1 MAFRF
6 RRTVKIFPGVRLNLG
21 KRGVSVSAGV
31 RGANVTMGRQ
41 GLYGNVGLPGSGL
54 SYREKLLKEGKSGR
68 RSAKA
73 PTTSGQDT
81 ALPPVAERIAQVQ
94 LNTVSG
100 EIAILDASGAD
111 LGNEAMAVAKAYANE
126 ALKENLAEQVDAHN
140 RMMEQIGSIHLGTPA
155 PDQFPQ
161 FVPEPFVQP
170 EPIRPEPRKLD
181 WKAWLC
187 PARRNAILNSNER
200 RVSEYQRQQLQWQ
213 SERENHLRKEGQR
226 AALYQ
231 RALQASVAAMEL
243 VLDDHLMDI
252 DWPQETSLSFELSA
266 DGNVLMLDV
275 DLPEIE
281 DFPKTELRLYQR
293 GIGVSVNELSDT
305 AVRKLYMAHVHGM
318 GFRLI
323 GEGFA
328 CAPSV
333 ETVVLSGFTQVA
345 NAATGRVEDKYLYSV
360 KVKREAW
367 SAIHFGNLDQVDPV
381 EALAAFELRRDM
393 TKTGIF
399 RAIEPWP
406 AEFDPSPA

>member
-1 MAFRF
+1 M
-6 RRTVKIFPGVRLNLG
+6 
-21 KRGVSVSAGV
+21 
-31 RGANVTMGRQ
+31 
-41 GLYGNVGLPGSGL
+41 
-54 SYREKLLKEGKSGR
+54 SYREKLLKEGKPGR

-73 PTTSGQDT
+73 PTTSGQNI

-94 LNTVSG
+94 LNTVTG
-100 EIAILDASGAD
+100 EITLLDANGAD

-140 RMMEQIGSIHLGTPA
+140 RMMEQIGTIHLGTPA

-161 FVPEPFVQP
+161 LVPEPFDQP
-170 EPIRPEPRKLD
+170 EPVRPEPRKLD

-293 GIGVSVNELSDT
+293 GIGVSVKELSDT
-305 AVRKLYMAHVHGM
+305 ALRKLYMAHVHGM

-333 ETVVLSGFTQVA
+333 ETVVLSGFTQVT

-367 SAIHFGNLDQVDPV
+367 GAIHFGNLGQVDPV

-399 RAIEPWP
+399 GAIKPW
-406 AEFDPSPA
+406 DG

>member
-21 KRGVSVSAGV
+21 KRGVSVSAGM
-31 RGANVTMGRQ
+31 RGANVTLGRN
-41 GLYGNVGLPGSGL
+41 GLYGNMGVPGTGL
-54 SYREKLLKEGKSGR
+54 SYREKLLKNRQPGR
-68 RSAKA
+68 PSASA
-73 PTTSGQDT
+73 NGDHPQSSP
-81 ALPPVAERIAQVQ
+81 LPPIAEQIAQVQ
-94 LNTVSG
+94 LNTATG
-100 EIAILDASGAD
+100 EISILDTDGQD
-111 LGNEAMAVAKAYANE
+111 LGSEAMAAAKAYANE

-140 RMMEQIGSIHLGTPA
+140 RMMVQIGSIHLGTPA

-161 FVPEPFVQP
+161 LVPEPFDQP
-170 EPIRPEPRKLD
+170 EPVRPEARKLD

-200 RVSEYQRQQLQWQ
+200 RVSEYQRQHLQWQ
-213 SERENHLRKEGQR
+213 SERKNHRRKEGQR

-231 RALQASVAAMEL
+231 RALQVSVPAMEL

-293 GIGVSVNELSDT
+293 GIGVSVKELSDT
-305 AVRKLYMAHVHGM
+305 ALRKLYMAHVHGM

-328 CAPSV
+328 CAPSL
-333 ETVVLSGFTQVA
+333 ETVVLSGFTQVT

-360 KVKREAW
+360 KVKRKAW
-367 SAIHFGNLDQVDPV
+367 GAIQFGNLAQVDPV
-381 EALAAFELRRDM
+381 EALAAFEIRRDM

-399 RAIEPWP
+399 RAIEPW
-406 AEFDPSPA
+406 DS

>member
-31 RGANVTMGRQ
+31 RGANITMGRQ
-41 GLYGNVGLPGSGL
+41 GLYGNVGIPGSGL

-68 RSAKA
+68 RSAGA
-73 PTTSGQDT
+73 SNTSDQDT

-94 LNTVSG
+94 LNTVTG
-100 EIAILDASGAD
+100 EITILDANGAD

-155 PDQFPQ
+155 PNQFPQ
-161 FVPEPFVQP
+161 LVPEPFDQP
-170 EPIRPEPRKLD
+170 EPVRPEPRKLD

-200 RVSEYQRQQLQWQ
+200 RGSEYQRQHLQWQ
-213 SERENHLRKEGQR
+213 SKRENHRRKEGQR
-226 AALYQ
+226 AGLYQ
-231 RALQASVAAMEL
+231 RALQANVPAMEM

-252 DWPQETSLSFELSA
+252 DWPQESSLSFELSG
-266 DGNVLMLDV
+266 DGKVLMLDV

-293 GIGVSVNELSDT
+293 GIGVSVKELSDT
-305 AVRKLYMAHVHGM
+305 ALRKLYMAHVHGM

-333 ETVVLSGFTQVA
+333 KTVVLSGFTQVT
-345 NAATGRVEDKYLYSV
+345 NAATGRVEDRYLYSV

-367 SAIHFGNLDQVDPV
+367 GAIHFGNLGQVDPV

-399 RAIEPWP
+399 GAIEPW
-406 AEFDPSPA
+406 DG